1 MECDWPAH
9 ANRRTCNVNVARK
22 LLYDGACPFCR
33 REVDWLKR
41 RDRYGTLATEDI
53 SDPAFD
59 ASRYGLTKEVA
70 MRSLHAVL
78 PDGRMVCGM
87 EAVRQAYQAVG
98 LGWIVVPTRLPV
110 VSSIC
115 DRFYSA
121 FPTKSSPLG
130 TAGHGSCRPAQ
141 RWLCMRRDRSA
152 AGLGNAA
159 IAGKS
164 EASGWVQD
172 ADRQPFLPHKQTIQ
186 RRGMRPSTIPGL
198 HKFARR

>member
-1 MECDWPAH
+1 MSMWRA
-9 ANRRTCNVNVARK
+9 K

-78 PDGRMVCGM
+78 PDGRVVCGM

-98 LGWIVVPTRLPV
+98 LGWIVAPTRLPV

-121 FPTKSSPLG
+121 FARNRARLG
-130 TAGHGSCRPAQ
+130 RLVTGRVGP
-141 RWLCMRRDRSA
+141 RSA
-152 AGLGNAA
+152 GCACVATDRPPAWKRAA